1 MAGRWQGD
9 GREVL
14 VVNIA
19 GEKWPVRPEL
29 SSRGL
34 HIHPAD
40 RADSVVQQPGVHTAG
55 VEQVEAGQP
64 PHLHPLQEVGQADH
78 ALAGSV
84 LQHLALAPPAVSVE
98 VVEVVEVAAVVIITC
113 NCSSERLGP
122 AWPG

>member
-1 MAGRWQGD
+1 MPGYKKYKLWLGGVWRCL
-9 GREVL
+9 EVSI
-14 VVNIA
+14 VNIA

-40 RADSVVQQPGVHTAG
+40 RTDSVVQQPGVHTAG

-64 PHLHPLQEVGQADH
+64 SHLHPLQEVGQADH

-84 LQHLALAPPAVSVE
+84 LHHLALAPPAVSVE
-98 VVEVVEVAAVVIITC
+98 VVEAVEVVEVVEVVDAAV
-113 NCSSERLGP
+113 S
-122 AWPG
+122 